1 MDSIKILQKFY
12 RPDTRAYNILLTHSR
27 CVTRKALEMARL
39 HPELHPDLDFISQA
53 AMLHDIGIYLCDAPD
68 IDCHGS
74 EPYIRHGILGAALLR
89 ELDLPRHALVCER
102 HTGTGITVSDIR
114 DQHLP
119 LPLRDFSPVSVEE
132 QLICYADKFFSKSRP
147 DYERTPQQV
156 LLSLK
161 KFGSRATER
170 ILEWQTRF
178 L

>member
-1 MDSIKILQKFY
+1 MKTVYFMRHGQTDWNIGRRLQG
-12 RPDTRAYNILLTHSR
+12 RTDVPLNAEGLR
-27 CVTRKALEMARL
+27 
-39 HPELHPDLDFISQA
+39 QA
-53 AMLHDIGIYLCDAPD
+53 ARAAERFAAAGLRFDAV
-68 IDCHGS
+68 
-74 EPYIRHGILGAALLR
+74 
-89 ELDLPRHALVCER
+89 LPRHALVCER